1 MAGLS
6 VSKAYWKE
14 GDIMAWQTPK
24 TNWQANDIPTALDFD
39 RIEGN
44 IQYLKELLG

>member
-1 MAGLS
+1 
-6 VSKAYWKE
+6 
-14 GDIMAWQTPK
+14 MAWQNPNTDWK
-24 TNWQANDIPTALDFD
+24 AGDVPTASDFN

>member
-1 MAGLS
+1 MR
-6 VSKAYWKE
+6 KE
-14 GDIMAWQTPK
+14 PK
-24 TNWQANDIPTALDFD
+24 TDWKNADLPTLSDFE

>member
-1 MAGLS
+1 
-6 VSKAYWKE
+6 
-14 GDIMAWQTPK
+14 MAWQNPK
-24 TNWQANDIPTALDFD
+24 TDWKAGDIPTASDFN

>member
-1 MAGLS
+1 MM
-6 VSKAYWKE
+6 E
-14 GDIMAWQTPK
+14 WQTPK
-24 TNWQANDIPTALDFD
+24 TNWQANDSLTALDFD

>member
-1 MAGLS
+1 MWL
-6 VSKAYWKE
+6 E
-14 GDIMAWQTPK
+14 PK
-24 TNWQANDIPTALDFD
+24 TDWTAADLPTALDFD